1 MSIKLVEI
9 TQGWTEARATPTAH
23 NPVRMRISAK
33 VDYALRACTE
43 LAVAGEG
50 PTKGDRI
57 AVAQGIP
64 IKFLENILSE
74 LRNAGIV
81 ATQRGVEGGYW
92 LARPAEE
99 VTLAEVMRA
108 LEGPLANVRG
118 HRPETL
124 AYEGSAKALVELWI
138 AVRASLRTVLETTT
152 IADLASGNLPD
163 HVRALTADPE
173 AWSSH

>member
-1 MSIKLVEI
+1 MSINLVEI
-9 TQGWTEARATPTAH
+9 IQGPTAACGAPEAH
-23 NPVRMRISAK
+23 NLLRMRISAK

-43 LAVAGEG
+43 LAVAGDG

-57 AVAQGIP
+57 AAAQAIP

-99 VTLAEVMRA
+99 ITLAEVMRA

-124 AYEGSAKALVELWI
+124 VYEGSAKALVELWI

-152 IADLASGNLPD
+152 VADLAKGELPPQ
-163 HVRALTADPE
+163 VKALTAAPE

>member
-1 MSIKLVEI
+1 MSINLVEI
-9 TQGWTEARATPTAH
+9 IQAPTAACDAPEAH
-23 NPVRMRISAK
+23 NLLRMRISAK

-43 LAVAGEG
+43 LAVAGDG

-57 AVAQGIP
+57 AAAQAIP

-92 LARPAEE
+92 LARPAEQI
-99 VTLAEVMRA
+99 TLAEVMRA

-124 AYEGSAKALVELWI
+124 VYEARPRRSWSSGSPCAQASAPCSRPRPWPTSR
-138 AVRASLRTVLETTT
+138 RASYPLR
-152 IADLASGNLPD
+152 
-163 HVRALTADPE
+163 
-173 AWSSH
+173 